1 MSQQG
6 DPRRGDPDP
15 LIGSGA
21 QQTSVLSDS
30 GAVDGTRRPARPVW
44 NSGADLGLL
53 VLRLVLGGTFVAH
66 GCQKL
71 FGLFG
76 GPGVGGFA
84 DVLAGYG
91 YRATEA
97 LAWVTG
103 ATELVGGALVVLG
116 LFTPLAAA
124 GLLGIMVNAI
134 ALKWGNGF
142 FAAPGGGFELELA
155 LAAMSAAL
163 VLGGPG
169 RAALDKGRSWFR
181 HPVATGWICLLIGI
195 GVGLLFFLLL
205 RT

>member
-1 MSQQG
+1 MSQQ
-6 DPRRGDPDP
+6 DDR
-15 LIGSGA
+15 LH
-21 QQTSVLSDS
+21 SD
-30 GAVDGTRRPARPVW
+30 PARPAW
-44 NSGADLGLL
+44 NSGADVGLL

-76 GPGVGGFA
+76 GPGIDGFA
-84 DVLAGYG
+84 GALTGYG
-91 YRATEA
+91 YRATEV

-103 ATELVGGALVVLG
+103 VTELVGGALVILG

-124 GLLGIMVNAI
+124 GLLGVMVNTI

-142 FAAPGGGFELELA
+142 FAAPGGGFELDLA
-155 LAAMSAAL
+155 LAGMSAAL
-163 VLGGPG
+163 IFGGSG
-169 RAALDKGRSWFR
+169 RVALDMGRYSFR

-195 GVGLLFFLLL
+195 GAGLLFFLLL